1 MDVPKN
7 SRGNTTTIAKTIK
20 TAVPCKVGC
29 EFSHWKEAKLSDPS
43 VLGNKVSGVIW
54 TNDTDQYIYAQYK

>member
-1 MDVPKN
+1 MH

-20 TAVPCKVGC
+20 KKTPVKEGS
-29 EFSHWKEAKLSDPS
+29 EFSHWREAKLSDPS
-43 VLGNKVSGVIW
+43 VLGNKVTGVIW